1 MMYKQRGSA
10 LVIGLILIVG
20 LMLIGVSAVQN
31 ANVNYRASSNFNN
44 VQVSFQ
50 SAESALVQG
59 EALID
64 GINKKLDYCTDTNTS
79 NCIWPSDKFSTENFI
94 SGSAWSSAQNASK
107 NISASSE
114 APLYVIQE
122 QGFQA
127 FELNPDSQSKGL
139 GMYYYRVTAKG
150 YGSKP
155 YNNTTSKNEA
165 SQTIVESI
173 FAKSY

>member
-1 MMYKQRGSA
+1 MYKQRGSA

-20 LMLIGVSAVQN
+20 LMFIGVSAVQN

-44 VQVSFQ
+44 VQISFQ

-59 EALID
+59 EALLS
-64 GINKKLDYCTDTNTS
+64 GANVKLNYCNGKNIT
-79 NCIWPSDKFSTENFI
+79 NCIWPSEKFSNENFI

-107 NISASSE
+107 NISSSSG
-114 APLYVIQE
+114 APLYIIQE
-122 QGFQA
+122 QDFQA
-127 FELNPDSQSKGL
+127 FELSPDSQSKGL

-155 YNNTTSKNEA
+155 HNEAASKNEA

>member
-1 MMYKQRGSA
+1 MYKQRGSA
-10 LVIGLILIVG
+10 LVIGLILIIG
-20 LMLIGVSAVQN
+20 LMMIGVSAVQN

-44 VQVSFQ
+44 VQISFQ
-50 SAESALVQG
+50 SAESSLGQG
-59 EALID
+59 EDLIA
-64 GINKKLDYCTDTNTS
+64 GINKKLDYCSATNST
-79 NCIWPSDKFSTENFI
+79 NCIWPSNKFSNENFI

-114 APLYVIQE
+114 APLYIIQE

-127 FELNPDSQSKGL
+127 FELNPDAQSKGL

-155 YNNTTSKNEA
+155 HSETVSNNEA